1 MANAEKKI
9 IPKIPKSRS
18 LVDRVCEIIE
28 EAIINHTFKPGEEIP
43 EYKLAE
49 NIGTS
54 NTPVREALRRLV
66 ADGLVIKETNKP
78 PKVISLSKKDI
89 EELYDIR
96 IALEVLAIEK
106 TVLHINE
113 NDLEKLLEIQAQGE
127 EFYRTNQM
135 EQYKNYS
142 RQFHNQLFKISRS
155 DLLVKMMIPI
165 EKKIRLCVYSSLYI
179 PGRMKKGIDEH
190 YKIFE
195 LLKQKKSKAAVELM
209 RKHIQQAK
217 LELLQDYKNIK
228 FHELKMPELNLEN
241 LD

>member
-1 MANAEKKI
+1 MTNAGKKLIPEI
-9 IPKIPKSRS
+9 IRSRS

-28 EAIINHTFKPGEEIP
+28 EAIINHTFKPAEEIP

-49 NIGTS
+49 DIGTS
-54 NTPVREALRRLV
+54 NTPVREALNRLV
-66 ADGLVIKETNKP
+66 VDGLVVKETNKP

-106 TVLHINE
+106 AALYINE
-113 NDLEKLLEIQAQGE
+113 NDLEKMLEIQIQGE

-142 RQFHNQLFKISRS
+142 RQFHNQLFKISRNT
-155 DLLVKMMIPI
+155 LLVKMMIPI

-179 PGRMKKGIDEH
+179 PGRMRKGIDEH
-190 YKIFE
+190 YKILE
-195 LLKQKKSKAAVELM
+195 LLKQKKSKAAAELM
-209 RKHIQQAK
+209 RKHIQQVK
-217 LELLQDYKNIK
+217 LELLRDYENVK
-228 FHELKMPELNLEN
+228 FFETKISKLNL
-241 LD
+241 